1 MPIAWPDL
9 LVFMTAALLLNLT
22 PGNDMMFVLGQSLKG
37 GPGRGIAASFGIAT
51 GSLIHLGLVAL
62 GVAVVLKENPLI
74 FEAIRWVGVAY
85 LLWIAWKTL
94 TGPNPAQSNVDVR
107 GSAIR
112 AWRDGTLVNLFNPKV
127 IIFMFAFLPPF
138 IRPENG
144 MPLLQLLILGTLF
157 NIGGTL
163 VNLLVALLSGG
174 IGRRLAT
181 NARVAR
187 GFAYASS
194 VVFLALALRLAFE
207 RK

>member
-1 MPIAWPDL
+1 MPIALTDL
-9 LVFMTAALLLNLT
+9 LMFLTAALLLNLT

-62 GVAVVLKENPLI
+62 GLAVVLKENPMV
-74 FEAIRWVGVAY
+74 FEAIRWAGVAY
-85 LLWIAWKTL
+85 LLWLAWKTL
-94 TGPNPAQSNVDVR
+94 TGPSPTQGNVDVK
-107 GSAIR
+107 GSALR
-112 AWRDGTLVNLFNPKV
+112 AWRDGTLVNLLNPKV
-127 IIFMFAFLPPF
+127 IVFMFAFLPPF

-181 NARVAR
+181 SSRVAR

-194 VVFLALALRLAFE
+194 AVFVALALRLAFE